1 MEGKKRK
8 ILLIIAICTFAI
20 LVIGSTYAYFQNQY
34 GNASSADLNVLTYTT
49 DVLTFETGDPISIYA
64 DASNFKKGES
74 SKNAST
80 FARAILQ
87 ANNKTNEATANY
99 DVLLEVSNN
108 TLGYTKSGS
117 AELIISIVDKITGN
131 PVTSI
136 DGLTYVTVT
145 DGNGNTIKGFDITT
159 AKDTVTLINNKEIS
173 ASPKTIEEYTIKVTL
188 VNYDYDQSDNSGKN
202 FSAKLVIKKHGD
214 TSSTLCD
221 SGENFSTCLTDY
233 SDNNGIDL
241 TALYHHT
248 NSLENGAS
256 DNSYRYAGN
265 AKRPAYYKCEY
276 DGQEVKSVY
285 YDAVISGYKN
295 AENDCKEVYNILG
308 YSDAS
313 LITGNVSAV
322 HWNNDKNE
330 CLSADDYTVF
340 KNDFSYPSKEECVGT
355 AIEYLYNG
363 KSEDYVIGAKKVGA
377 GTLVKKYSDASGDV
391 NNYVCMDKDAKECS
405 EDDLF
410 RIIGIFDE
418 RIKLVRANR
427 LSTQMA
433 WDTNGSNT
441 WSTSSLNQ
449 YLNGEYLES
458 ISKFSDK
465 IDTTTWK
472 VGGNS
477 RYKIFKNIVPSSA
490 YQNEVVNPVSTN
502 TTDGATEYSA
512 KIGLM
517 YVTDY
522 YYASAQDKW
531 PESGN
536 YYDTG
541 YLDYADSWVLLIK
554 TFYANEWLLT
564 RESDSTDCA
573 FDIVYSG
580 GVYTSSVDNTY
591 DIRPT
596 FYLKNT
602 VKYLSG
608 TGTLEDPMRF
618 N

>member
-1 MEGKKRK
+1 MESKKRK
-8 ILLIIAICTFAI
+8 TLLIIAICTFAI

-34 GNASSADLNVLTYTT
+34 GNASSADVNVLTYTT

-80 FARAILQ
+80 FARATLQ

-108 TLGYTKSGS
+108 TLGYTKNDS
-117 AELIISIVDKITGN
+117 AELILSIVDKTTGN
-131 PVTSI
+131 PVTSV

-145 DGNGNTIKGFDITT
+145 DGNGNKISGFDITT
-159 AKDTVTLINNKEIS
+159 VKDTVALINNKEIN
-173 ASPKTIEEYTIKVTL
+173 ASPKTIEEYTITVTL

-248 NSLENGAS
+248 SSLENGAS

-276 DGQEVKSVY
+276 DGEEVVTINYDSSNGIYKST
-285 YDAVISGYKN
+285 
-295 AENDCKEVYNILG
+295 EEDCKNVYLSG
-308 YSDAS
+308 SLYSDAS
-313 LITGNVSAV
+313 MLGETKNIKWDSSKNKCLTVDGDFVYSSISGNVSESDCTGSAIGYA
-322 HWNNDKNE
+322 NE
-330 CLSADDYTVF
+330 YGYIGYYYTDI
-340 KNDFSYPSKEECVGT
+340 KRVG
-355 AIEYLYNG
+355 
-363 KSEDYVIGAKKVGA
+363 S
-377 GTLVKKYSDASGDV
+377 GTITQKYSDATGDV

-405 EDDLF
+405 QDDLF
-410 RIIGIFDE
+410 RIIGIFDG
-418 RIKLVRANR
+418 RIKLVRANP
-427 LSTQMA
+427 LSTKMA

-441 WSTSSLNQ
+441 WSTSSLNK

-472 VGGNS
+472 VGGNTANNL
-477 RYKIFKNIVPSSA
+477 YFLTNPSDA
-490 YQNEVVNPVSTN
+490 YQNEILHPVSTN

-522 YYASAQDKW
+522 YYAAVPDKW
-531 PESGN
+531 NNAGN
-536 YYDTG
+536 YYSSG
-541 YLDYADSWVLLIK
+541 NISSGESWLLG
-554 TFYANEWLLT
+554 NEDEWLLT
-564 RESDSTDCA
+564 RISDDNNFA
-573 FDIVYSG
+573 FTIFHVG
-580 GVYTSSVDNTY
+580 GVDKEDVSY
-591 DIRPT
+591 DYDVRPT